1 MQYYLMIVPF
11 LRENMIGI
19 VIRIILS
26 LFVMWVLPALI
37 NAKLKKHW
45 HKFIKWTCYIIG
57 TLILIYAVIDLIQSV
72 I

>member
-1 MQYYLMIVPF
+1 MT
-11 LRENMIGI
+11 GI
-19 VIRIILS
+19 VIKIILS
-26 LFVMWVLPALI
+26 LFIIWVLPSLI

-57 TLILIYAVIDLIQSV
+57 ALVLIYAVIDLIQSF